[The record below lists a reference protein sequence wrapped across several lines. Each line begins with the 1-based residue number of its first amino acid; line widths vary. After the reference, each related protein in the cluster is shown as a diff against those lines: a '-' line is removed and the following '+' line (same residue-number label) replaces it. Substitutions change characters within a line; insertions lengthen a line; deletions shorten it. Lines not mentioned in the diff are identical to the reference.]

1 VVKKQG
7 RKGATPASE
16 TRRLT
21 SMTDGDHPNSSDR
34 PPPPGEPR
42 RSRLRQI
49 LDERPEARGRLG
61 RAIAVLLGTGLFAF
75 AAFGVLLLWHI
86 VRRGRLIRERLSAP
100 RIVRLP
106 EFPGR
111 EVDQP

>member
-1 VVKKQG
+1 
-7 RKGATPASE
+7 
-16 TRRLT
+16 
-21 SMTDGDHPNSSDR
+21 MTDGDHPASSEDLR
-34 PPPPGEPR
+34 QRGEPR
-42 RSRLRQI
+42 RSRLRRI

-61 RAIAVLLGTGLFAF
+61 RAIAFLLATSLVAF
-75 AAFGVLLLWHI
+75 AALGVLLMWHI

-111 EVDQP
+111 EVDQPS